1 MISTGA
7 RIGLVELISEPSTH
21 DGFANNRLTDPDL
34 HKTIT
39 RAVDGLKF
47 GTEHL
52 EKPYRAGKS
61 F

>member
-1 MISTGA
+1 M
-7 RIGLVELISEPSTH
+7 ISEPSTH
-21 DGFANNRLTDPDL
+21 DGFANNKLTDPEL

-61 F
+61 L

>member
-1 MISTGA
+1 LISTGA
-7 RIGLVELISEPSTH
+7 RIGLVEIITESSTH
-21 DGFANNRLTDPDL
+21 DGFAENDLRDPDL

-52 EKPYRAGKS
+52 SKPYKAGEWL
-61 F
+61 